1 MRIRFKFAALTFLV
15 VASCSTVGA
24 AECRNHEVYE
34 HNQVRALYYYALLT
48 EAADTG
54 MLPRWACEVS
64 GQVGLSAPAVYQ
76 TDAANTDWNSFAE
89 RPVPACADG
98 TPLPCIRPLKGD
110 ELQEGMYQWT
120 DIVARFRGLGR
131 HIGVYEPSDG
141 GPAYIVCDSEEW
153 HAFVLVELAAFGL
166 SIDDGDL
173 RQWIVRPMVWVVETT
188 LMIDEAL
195 ETVTLQKNSE
205 LSDAE
210 YPETVTAIRGTRPN
224 RLSQWGATVNE
235 LRGKSCVFDLMIE
248 VAGGFM
254 GEGHSSYAVTGHSLG
269 GAVAQHVAQHYSRS
283 GASSEFR
290 AFAFNALGIDA
301 QADAETLQSF
311 FIEGDPVPAAG
322 GIFSRV
328 QAGRSVRY
336 RPPNTPYW
344 TLVAPPGWKRHGLH
358 SVQSALCDCM
368 SGMGTLTVNP
378 RYRR

>member
-1 MRIRFKFAALTFLV
+1 MAA
-15 VASCSTVGA
+15 CYPTVGTA
-24 AECRNHEVYE
+24 QCGSHEAHE

-54 MLPRWACEVS
+54 MLPRWACEVP
-64 GQVGLSAPAVYQ
+64 GQVGLGAPAVYQ
-76 TDAANTDWNSFAE
+76 TDAADTDWNSFAE

-110 ELQEGMYQWT
+110 ELREGMYQWT
-120 DIVARFRGLGR
+120 DIVGRFRGLGR

-141 GPAYIVCDSEEW
+141 GPAYIVCDSEER

-166 SIDDGDL
+166 SIDDGEL

-188 LMIDEAL
+188 LIDEAL
-195 ETVTLQKNSE
+195 ETVTLQKNIE

-210 YPETVTAIRGTRPN
+210 YPETVTAIRGTRLN
-224 RLSQWGATVNE
+224 RLSQWRATFNE
-235 LRGKSCVFDLMIE
+235 LRGRSCVFDLMIE
-248 VAGGFM
+248 VAGEFM
-254 GEGHSSYAVTGHSLG
+254 GERHSSYAVTGHSLG
-269 GAVAQHVAQHYSRS
+269 GAVAQHVAQHYYSRS

-311 FIEGDPVPAAG
+311 FIEGDPVSAAG
-322 GIFSRV
+322 RCISQV

-336 RPPNTPYW
+336 TPPNTAYW
-344 TLVAPPGWKRHGLH
+344 TCVAPPYGGERHGLH

-378 RYRR
+378 RYR